1 MSRYARKEEGPWE
14 SSVKSSK
21 STPFHMALMI
31 GTFGSHLEEISALL
45 PVWWITKPLVLSVV
59 SDLWNLDP
67 DVGPKKLNFQNGES
81 EI

>member
-1 MSRYARKEEGPWE
+1 
-14 SSVKSSK
+14 
-21 STPFHMALMI
+21 MALMI

-45 PVWWITKPLVLSVV
+45 PVRWITKPLVL